1 MAPELETYRRL
12 GNRVKMFIGASIV
25 VQAGA
30 LQAGAAGYI
39 AGSNVHR
46 RQREALFV
54 GILTPSIKHITT
66 ELARQL

>member
-1 MAPELETYRRL
+1 M
-12 GNRVKMFIGASIV
+12 KMFIGASTL

-39 AGSNVHR
+39 AGSDVHR